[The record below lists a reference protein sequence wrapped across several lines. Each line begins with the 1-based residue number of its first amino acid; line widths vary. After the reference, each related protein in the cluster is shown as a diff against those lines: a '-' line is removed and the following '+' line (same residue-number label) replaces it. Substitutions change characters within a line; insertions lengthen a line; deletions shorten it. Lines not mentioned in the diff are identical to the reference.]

1 MILPKEALKPV
12 ECARWEAV
20 PRRIQKDVS
29 IDLMAI
35 RPGTLAGRCRIQV
48 YKNRNLI
55 VRGKPGTLYKNL
67 FFELN
72 GNNMLLLH
80 DLRMDG
86 MGVPALTVR
95 GGDCWVICQG
105 TCSMEATQAPYAICL
120 DKGAT
125 GLKICCMAGSH
136 FTGGDEPCQKRRG
149 SSTGPG
155 IKCGFG
161 INR

>member
-55 VRGKPGTLYKNL
+55 ERKTRHPVQKPV
-67 FFELN
+67 F
-72 GNNMLLLH
+72 
-80 DLRMDG
+80 
-86 MGVPALTVR
+86 
-95 GGDCWVICQG
+95 
-105 TCSMEATQAPYAICL
+105 
-120 DKGAT
+120 
-125 GLKICCMAGSH
+125 
-136 FTGGDEPCQKRRG
+136 
-149 SSTGPG
+149 
-155 IKCGFG
+155 
-161 INR
+161 

>member
-1 MILPKEALKPV
+1 M
-12 ECARWEAV
+12 
-20 PRRIQKDVS
+20 
-29 IDLMAI
+29 
-35 RPGTLAGRCRIQV
+35 
-48 YKNRNLI
+48 
-55 VRGKPGTLYKNL
+55 RGKPGTLYKNL

-136 FTGGDEPCQKRRG
+136 FTGGDEPCQKAGEAR
-149 SSTGPG
+149 PG
-155 IKCGFG
+155 QA
-161 INR
+161 